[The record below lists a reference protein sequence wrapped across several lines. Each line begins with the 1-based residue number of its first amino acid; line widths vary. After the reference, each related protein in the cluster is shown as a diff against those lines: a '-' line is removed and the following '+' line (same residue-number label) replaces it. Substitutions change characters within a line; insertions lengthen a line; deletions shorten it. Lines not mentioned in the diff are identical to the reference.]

1 MSASLAGAK
10 DLGAVLLAAAV
21 LVVIVVLVVT
31 LSSLWG

>member
-1 MSASLAGAK
+1 MSASLDGAK
-10 DLGAVLLAAAV
+10 DLGAVLLAAIV